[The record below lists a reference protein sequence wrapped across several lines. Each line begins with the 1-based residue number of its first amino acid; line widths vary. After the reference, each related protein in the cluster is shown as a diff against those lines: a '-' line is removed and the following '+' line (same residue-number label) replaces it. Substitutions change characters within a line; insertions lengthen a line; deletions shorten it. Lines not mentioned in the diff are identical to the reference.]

1 MSVLSVCLLE
11 TTVYVLVKVGV
22 SPCKGS
28 SQAVFFFVVV
38 KMKIRMFYTRIEIDS
53 DIIS

>member
-22 SPCKGS
+22 PPCKGS
-28 SQAVFFFVVV
+28 SQAGFFVVV